1 METVQTVLGQLR
13 YHNESN
19 CTKEKVQGRGLW
31 SFDKCLHKISHHRKS
46 RNTIK
51 QKPEDEE
58 RNRKEMKPLGTTH
71 LKVSNAKTGKKFV
84 FVSDNLTPLIGTR
97 TAQQMELIT
106 VHEDDFVSV
115 PPPPKKLCEDI
126 RNIST
131 ADELNPPLSRCF
143 LKGSG
148 SPAWHSPPKC

>member
-1 METVQTVLGQLR
+1 M
-13 YHNESN
+13 
-19 CTKEKVQGRGLW
+19 
-31 SFDKCLHKISHHRKS
+31 
-46 RNTIK
+46 
-51 QKPEDEE
+51 E
-58 RNRKEMKPLGTTH
+58 RNGNETPRDYPLKSLELQNWKE
-71 LKVSNAKTGKKFV
+71 VFIEFV
-84 FVSDNLTPLIGTR
+84 VVSDNLTPLIGTR
-97 TAQQMELIT
+97 TTQQMELIT

-115 PPPPKKLCEDI
+115 PPTRRKLCEDI